1 MLLQKSFCNLHR
13 DHKRKLWQNTH
24 KLQAIMLILTLCTC
38 YEGCLRKQGV
48 PCMRLDTLQPEY
60 RRRRS
65 QSSSLYNG
73 SFCNAQ
79 QVVRALTSS
88 PIMKTE
94 SSLTI
99 SSSKAEL
106 SASLTVSCTYIHRGL
121 PHPRVAHGSIRNCPD
136 HVLNCRS
143 IIGNEISRSLV

>member
-1 MLLQKSFCNLHR
+1 
-13 DHKRKLWQNTH
+13 
-24 KLQAIMLILTLCTC
+24 
-38 YEGCLRKQGV
+38 
-48 PCMRLDTLQPEY
+48 MRLDTLQPEY

-65 QSSSLYNG
+65 QSSSLYDE

-106 SASLTVSCTYIHRGL
+106 SASLTVSCRYIHRGL
-121 PHPRVAHGSIRNCPD
+121 PHPRVAHGSD
-136 HVLNCRS
+136 TKL
-143 IIGNEISRSLV
+143 SR